1 MRHNQRVKVMY
12 EECGCQRICGR
23 SKRSDLASARQIM
36 ASSSEKVQ
44 VDPKASNKKKPPAE
58 GLTALVKTQGRL
70 DSCEDSCASL

>member
-1 MRHNQRVKVMY
+1 MY